1 MAFNCVVVTPE
12 AQVMDESVAQV
23 ILPAYDGLMGILDDR
38 APLLVKLGVGPLR
51 VDRAAGDK
59 SYFFIDGG
67 VAQMKENK
75 LTILTHQAIAAKEID
90 AEAAR
95 AKYAEAV
102 NQRTTDPAAA
112 AEREHQM
119 DRARAMQQVAGK

>member
-12 AQVMDESVAQV
+12 AQVMDEPVEQV

-38 APLLVKLGVGPLR
+38 APLLVKLGAGPLR
-51 VDRAAGDK
+51 VDRAGGAK
-59 SYFFIDGG
+59 SYFFVDGG
-67 VAQMKENK
+67 VAQMKGNK

-95 AKYAEAV
+95 AQYAQALA
-102 NQRTTDPAAA
+102 QRTTDPTASAQ
-112 AEREHQM
+112 REHQM
-119 DRARAMQQVAGK
+119 DRARAMWQVAGK